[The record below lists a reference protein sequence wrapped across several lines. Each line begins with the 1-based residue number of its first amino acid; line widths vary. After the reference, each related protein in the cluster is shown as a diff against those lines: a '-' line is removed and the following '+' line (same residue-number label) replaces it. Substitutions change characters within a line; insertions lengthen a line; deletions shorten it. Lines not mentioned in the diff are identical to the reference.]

1 MAETIVKVRN
11 VFKSFGEHKI
21 LSGVDLDIE
30 EGRITAVIGKSGT
43 GKSVLLKNIIGIMK
57 PDKGEIFFRDKDIVK
72 MNKEELLE
80 IRKNIGYLF
89 QDAALFDFMSVE
101 DNIKFP
107 LVEQLGMKEGKELS
121 GRVAEL
127 LELVGLPGTEKKFPS
142 ELSGGMRKRVGLAR
156 AIAVKPKIV
165 LFDEPT
171 TGLDPILAESIDELI
186 DMVNKELNMTCVVIS
201 HDIASVFRHADKIAL
216 LYDGVIQFCGNPD
229 EAYASD
235 HEVLRHFISNSF
247 RGFGAETR

>member
-11 VFKSFGEHKI
+11 VYKSFGEHKI
-21 LSGVDLDIE
+21 LNGVDLDIE
-30 EGRITAVIGKSGT
+30 EGKITAVIGKSGT
-43 GKSVLLKNIIGIMK
+43 GKSVLLKNIIGILK
-57 PDKGEIFFRDKDIVK
+57 PDKGEIFFRDRDITK
-72 MNKEELLE
+72 MNEHELLE

-107 LVEQLGMKEGKELS
+107 LVEQLGMKNGRELS
-121 GRVAEL
+121 ERVEEL
-127 LELVGLPGTEKKFPS
+127 LELVELPGIEKKFPS

-171 TGLDPILAESIDELI
+171 TGLDPILAESIDGLI
-186 DMVNKELNMTCVVIS
+186 DMVNKDLNMTCVVIS

-216 LYDGVIQFCGNPD
+216 LYDGVIQFCGTP
-229 EAYASD
+229 ETAAAST
-235 HEVLRHFISNSF
+235 HEVLRSFIANSF
-247 RGFGAETR
+247 RGKIPETI

>member
-1 MAETIVKVRN
+1 
-11 VFKSFGEHKI
+11 
-21 LSGVDLDIE
+21 
-30 EGRITAVIGKSGT
+30 
-43 GKSVLLKNIIGIMK
+43 
-57 PDKGEIFFRDKDIVK
+57 
-72 MNKEELLE
+72 
-80 IRKNIGYLF
+80 
-89 QDAALFDFMSVE
+89 MSVE

-107 LVEQLGMKEGKELS
+107 LVEQLGLKNGRELS
-121 GRVAEL
+121 ARVAEL

-171 TGLDPILAESIDELI
+171 TGLDPILAESIDALI

-216 LYDGVIQFCGNPD
+216 LYDGVIQFCGTPD

-235 HEVLRHFISNSF
+235 HAVLKHFISNSF
-247 RGFGAETR
+247 REFGAGTR

>member
-1 MAETIVKVRN
+1 MENAIVRVRN
-11 VFKSFGEHKI
+11 VCKSFGEHKI

-30 EGRITAVIGKSGT
+30 EGRITTVIGKSGT

-57 PDKGEIFFRDKDIVK
+57 PDSGKIFFRDRDITEMKKD
-72 MNKEELLE
+72 ELLE
-80 IRKNIGYLF
+80 VRKNIGYLF

-121 GRVAEL
+121 ARVTEL

-156 AIAVKPKIV
+156 AIAVKPEIV

-171 TGLDPILAESIDELI
+171 TGLDPILAESIDALI
-186 DMVNKELNMTCVVIS
+186 DMVNKELKMTCVVIS
-201 HDIASVFRHADKIAL
+201 HDIASVFRHANKIAL
-216 LYDGVIQFCGNPD
+216 LYDGVIQFYGTPA
-229 EAYASD
+229 EAYTSE
-235 HEVLRHFISNSF
+235 HEILKSFISNSF
-247 RGFGAETR
+247 RKFGV

>member
-21 LSGVDLDIE
+21 LNGVDLDIE

-186 DMVNKELNMTCVVIS
+186 DLVNKELNMTCVVIS

-216 LYDGVIQFCGNPD
+216 LYDGVIQFCGKPE
-229 EAYASD
+229 EAYASE

>member
-1 MAETIVKVRN
+1 MAETIVKVRELC
-11 VFKSFGEHKI
+11 KSFGEHRI
-21 LSGVDLDIE
+21 LNGVDLDIE

-57 PDKGEIFFRDKDIVK
+57 PDKGEIFFRDADIAK
-72 MNKEELLE
+72 MNKDELLE

-101 DNIKFP
+101 DNIRFP
-107 LVEQLGMKEGKELS
+107 LVEQLGLKNGKELS
-121 GRVAEL
+121 ARVSEL

-142 ELSGGMRKRVGLAR
+142 ELSGGMRKRVGLAW
-156 AIAVKPKIV
+156 AIAVEPKIV

-171 TGLDPILAESIDELI
+171 TGLDPILAESIDALI
-186 DMVNKELNMTCVVIS
+186 DKVNKELNMTCVVIS

-216 LYDGVIQFCGNPD
+216 LYDGVIQFCGTPD

-235 HEVLRHFISNSF
+235 HEVLKHFISNSF
-247 RGFGAETR
+247 REFGAEKR

>member
-1 MAETIVKVRN
+1 
-11 VFKSFGEHKI
+11 
-21 LSGVDLDIE
+21 
-30 EGRITAVIGKSGT
+30 
-43 GKSVLLKNIIGIMK
+43 MK
-57 PDKGEIFFRDKDIVK
+57 PDLGEIFFRDQDIVK
-72 MNKEELLE
+72 MNSRELLE

-107 LVEQLGMKEGKELS
+107 LVEQLGMKDGRELS

-156 AIAVKPKIV
+156 AIAVNPKIV

-171 TGLDPILAESIDELI
+171 TGLDPILAESIDGLI
-186 DMVNKELNMTCVVIS
+186 DMVNKELNMTCIVIS

-216 LYDGVIQFCGNPD
+216 LYDGVIQFYGTPD
-229 EAYASD
+229 EAYSSD
-235 HEVLRHFISNSF
+235 HEVLKRFISNSF
-247 RGFGAETR
+247 RRFGVETK

>member
-21 LSGVDLDIE
+21 LNGVDLDIE

-57 PDKGEIFFRDKDIVK
+57 PDKGEIFFRDKDVVK

-216 LYDGVIQFCGNPD
+216 LYDGVIQFCGKPD

>member
-21 LSGVDLDIE
+21 LNGVDLDIE

-216 LYDGVIQFCGNPD
+216 LYDGVIQFCGKPD
-229 EAYASD
+229 EAYASE

-247 RGFGAETR
+247 RKFGAETR

>member
-1 MAETIVKVRN
+1 MAETIVKVRELC
-11 VFKSFGEHKI
+11 KSFGEHRI
-21 LSGVDLDIE
+21 LNGVDLDIE

-57 PDKGEIFFRDKDIVK
+57 PDKGEIFFRDADIAK
-72 MNKEELLE
+72 MNKDELLE

-101 DNIKFP
+101 DNIRFP
-107 LVEQLGMKEGKELS
+107 LVEQLGLKNGKELS
-121 GRVAEL
+121 ARVSEL

-156 AIAVKPKIV
+156 AIAVEPKIV

-171 TGLDPILAESIDELI
+171 TGLDPILAESIDALI
-186 DMVNKELNMTCVVIS
+186 DKVNKELNMTCVVIS

-216 LYDGVIQFCGNPD
+216 LYDGVIQFCGTPD
-229 EAYASD
+229 EAHASD
-235 HEVLRHFISNSF
+235 HEVLKHFISNSF
-247 RGFGAETR
+247 REFGAEKR

>member
-1 MAETIVKVRN
+1 MENAIVRVRN
-11 VFKSFGEHKI
+11 VYKSFGKHKI
-21 LSGVDLDIE
+21 LNGVDLDIE
-30 EGRITAVIGKSGT
+30 EGKITAVIGKSGT
-43 GKSVLLKNIIGIMK
+43 GKSVLLKNIIGILK
-57 PDKGEIFFRDKDIVK
+57 PDLGEIFFRDRDITK
-72 MNKEELLE
+72 MNEHELLE

-107 LVEQLGMKEGKELS
+107 LVEQLGMKNGKELS
-121 GRVAEL
+121 ARVAEL

-171 TGLDPILAESIDELI
+171 TGLDPILAESIDGLI

-216 LYDGVIQFCGNPD
+216 LYDGVIQFCGTP
-229 EAYASD
+229 EAAAGSK
-235 HEVLRHFISNSF
+235 HEVLRSFISNSF
-247 RGFGAETR
+247 RGKISETR

>member
-21 LSGVDLDIE
+21 LNGVGLDIE

-216 LYDGVIQFCGNPD
+216 LYDGVIQFCGKPD

>member
-21 LSGVDLDIE
+21 LNGVDLDIE
-30 EGRITAVIGKSGT
+30 EGCITAVIGKSGT

-216 LYDGVIQFCGNPD
+216 LYDGVIQFCGKPD
-229 EAYASD
+229 EAYASE

-247 RGFGAETR
+247 RKFGAETR